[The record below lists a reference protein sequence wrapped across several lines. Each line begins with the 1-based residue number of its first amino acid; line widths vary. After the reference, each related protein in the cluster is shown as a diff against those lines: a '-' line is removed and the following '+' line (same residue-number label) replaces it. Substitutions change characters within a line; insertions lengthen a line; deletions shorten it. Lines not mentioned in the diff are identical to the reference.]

1 VPIGFEGTVFA
12 PLAKELT
19 YGVAVQTYA
28 DQHGD
33 FGASG
38 TFSTIGEIQ
47 VMGNVW
53 GPHFDPAAP
62 KFEGFIQGP
71 DHGVPPL
78 DQIGVPNVFGSAR

>member
-1 VPIGFEGTVFA
+1 VFA

-71 DHGVPPL
+71 DHGVYPL
-78 DQIGVPNVFGSAR
+78 NEIGVPNVLGSAR